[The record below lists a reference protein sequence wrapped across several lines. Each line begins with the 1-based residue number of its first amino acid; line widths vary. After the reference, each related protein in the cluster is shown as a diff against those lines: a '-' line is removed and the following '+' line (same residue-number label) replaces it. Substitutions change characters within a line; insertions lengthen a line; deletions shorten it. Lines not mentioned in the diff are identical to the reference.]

1 MINPMTP
8 ALHKAARNPPEC
20 DPTKEDCGCVG
31 GEVTGVVSVAGA
43 TRYALDKASR
53 RTRIDSP
60 AGTFGLGYSAWNG
73 KLAAVTNAHGLVM
86 SYAYDVMDR
95 VTNITWTAVNGASLG
110 GFTYAYDAAGRIVS
124 LDHALGNSSQ
134 PSQLSKSSHK
144 SYAYDNLDRLA
155 ADGDV
160 AYTYDAAG
168 NRMTRTENGE
178 TVTYTLGVGD
188 RLASYGRAASP
199 LAADGGYDVFHHNC
213 HDFIDELIREYFRIG
228 GK

>member
-1 MINPMTP
+1 MRPD
-8 ALHKAARNPPEC
+8 E
-20 DPTKEDCGCVG
+20 G
-31 GEVTGVVSVAGA
+31 GLRLRRRRGDGRGVRGGH
-43 TRYALDKASR
+43 YALDKASR

-60 AGTFGLGYSAWNG
+60 AGTFGLGYCAWNG
-73 KLAAVTNAHGLVM
+73 NVSAVTNGNGMVTA
-86 SYAYDVMDR
+86 YAYDVMDR
-95 VTNITWTAVNGASLG
+95 VTNITWSAANGTFLG
-110 GFTYAYDAAGRIVS
+110 G
-124 LDHALGNSSQ
+124 
-134 PSQLSKSSHK
+134 
-144 SYAYDNLDRLA
+144 
-155 ADGDV
+155 V

>member
-1 MINPMTP
+1 MTP

-20 DPTKEDCGCVG
+20 DPTKEDCGCDG

-155 ADGDV
+155 A
-160 AYTYDAAG
+160 
-168 NRMTRTENGE
+168 TENGE

>member
-1 MINPMTP
+1 MRPD
-8 ALHKAARNPPEC
+8 E
-20 DPTKEDCGCVG
+20 G
-31 GEVTGVVSVAGA
+31 GLRLRRRRGDGRGVRGG
-43 TRYALDKASR
+43 RYALDKASR

-60 AGTFGLGYSAWNG
+60 AGTFGLGYCAWNG
-73 KLAAVTNAHGLVM
+73 NVSAVTNAHGLVTT
-86 SYAYDVMDR
+86 YAYDVMDR